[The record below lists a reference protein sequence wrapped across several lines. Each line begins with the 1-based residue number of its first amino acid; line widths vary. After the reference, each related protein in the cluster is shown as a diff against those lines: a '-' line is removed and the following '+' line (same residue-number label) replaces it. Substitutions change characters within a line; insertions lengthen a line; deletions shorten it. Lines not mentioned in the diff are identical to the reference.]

1 MTDPTTQF
9 FEELGQRGH
18 VPSLEKTTGT
28 VRCDVL
34 NGKKTEHWFIALDQ
48 GHITVS
54 HDEGAADCTIAA
66 DRSLFD
72 AFSTGDANPVSAML
86 RGTLTVEG
94 NMRLLVLLRRL
105 LPASSKARQRSAV
118 TAGWSHK

>member
-18 VPSLEKTTGT
+18 VPSLESTTGT

-34 NGKKTEHWFIALDQ
+34 SGKKTEHWFIALDK

-54 HDEGAADCTIAA
+54 HDERPADCTITGEK
-66 DRSLFD
+66 SLFD

-86 RGTLTVEG
+86 RGTITVEG
-94 NMRLLVLLRRL
+94 NMRLLVLIRRL
-105 LPASSKARQRSAV
+105 LPASSQKRQRSAV
-118 TAGWSHK
+118 AAGWSRQ

>member
-18 VPSLEKTTGT
+18 VPSLENTKGT

-34 NGKKTEHWFIALDQ
+34 NGKKTEHWYIALDK

-54 HDEGAADCTIAA
+54 HDERAADCTIAGDKA
-66 DRSLFD
+66 LFD

-86 RGTLTVEG
+86 RGTISVEG
-94 NMRLLVLLRRL
+94 DMRLLVLIRRL
-105 LPASSKARQRSAV
+105 LPASSQKRQRNAV
-118 TAGWSHK
+118 AAGWSHK